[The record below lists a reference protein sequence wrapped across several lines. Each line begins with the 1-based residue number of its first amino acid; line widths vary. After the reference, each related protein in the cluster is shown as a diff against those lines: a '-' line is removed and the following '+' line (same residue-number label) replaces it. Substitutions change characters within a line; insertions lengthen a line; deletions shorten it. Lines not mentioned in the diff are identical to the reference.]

1 MSGCEL
7 IGCKYYIDG
16 KCTEPNDYVNRF
28 TGEDMCSRNTDAIPR
43 EDYIQ
48 KEKVMDN
55 KQLQQETNL
64 AIIKASELV
73 ITNNK
78 DFELAGA
85 MLVEL
90 KTYAKRVEEYWAE
103 PKKSAHKAWKDI
115 CAKEKAF
122 LEPLSKAEKTI
133 KTKMG
138 EYQRQQEAKER
149 AIREELERRQ
159 REEAERLMK
168 EAEEKEA
175 AGDILGADLA
185 LAQAELM
192 EQSAP
197 VAAIQQPNAAGISSR
212 KVWKA
217 RVTDESQVPVEVAG
231 IVIRPVDLSA
241 LNNLAKATKGKAKIA
256 GVEFYEEIIMS
267 ARGR

>member
-1 MSGCEL
+1 
-7 IGCKYYIDG
+7 
-16 KCTEPNDYVNRF
+16 
-28 TGEDMCSRNTDAIPR
+28 
-43 EDYIQ
+43 
-48 KEKVMDN
+48 MDN

-64 AIIKASELV
+64 AIIKASKLA
-73 ITNNK
+73 ITNNQ

-103 PKKSAHKAWKDI
+103 PKKTAYATWKDI
-115 CAKEKAF
+115 CTKEKAV
-122 LEPLSKAEKTI
+122 LDPLSKAEKTI
-133 KTKMG
+133 KDKMG
-138 EYQRQQEAKER
+138 QYQRQQEAKER

-175 AGDILGADLA
+175 AGDMLGADLA
-185 LAQAELM
+185 LAQAEM
-192 EQSAP
+192 VETSSP
-197 VAAIQQPNAAGISSR
+197 VVVIQQAAATGISSR

-231 IVIRPVDLSA
+231 ITIRPVDLSA
-241 LNNLAKATKGKAKIA
+241 LNNLAKATKGKAKIP
-256 GVEFYEEIIMS
+256 GVEFYEDIVMS

>member
-1 MSGCEL
+1 
-7 IGCKYYIDG
+7 
-16 KCTEPNDYVNRF
+16 
-28 TGEDMCSRNTDAIPR
+28 
-43 EDYIQ
+43 
-48 KEKVMDN
+48 MDN

-64 AIIKASELV
+64 AIIKASELA

-133 KTKMG
+133 KDKMG
-138 EYQRQQEAKER
+138 QYQREQEAKER

-159 REEAERLMK
+159 REEAERLLR

-185 LAQAELM
+185 MAQAELM

-197 VAAIQQPNAAGISSR
+197 VAAIQQPNAAGVSSR

-231 IVIRPVDLSA
+231 ITIRPVDLSA

-256 GVEFYEEIIMS
+256 GVEFYEDYIMS

>member
-1 MSGCEL
+1 ME
-7 IGCKYYIDG
+7 
-16 KCTEPNDYVNRF
+16 
-28 TGEDMCSRNTDAIPR
+28 
-43 EDYIQ
+43 
-48 KEKVMDN
+48 N

-64 AIIKASELV
+64 AIVKASELA

-90 KTYAKRVEEYWAE
+90 KTYAKKVTDYWAE

-115 CAKEKAF
+115 CDREKAM
-122 LEPLSKAEKTI
+122 LDPLNKAEKLI
-133 KTKMG
+133 KGKMA
-138 EYQRQQEAKER
+138 EYQREQEAKER

-159 REEAERLMK
+159 REEAERLLK
-168 EAEEKEA
+168 EAQEKEA
-175 AGDILGADLA
+175 AGDMLGADLA

-197 VAAIQQPNAAGISSR
+197 VAAIQQPNAAGVSSR

-217 RVTDESQVPVEVAG
+217 RITDESQVPVEVAG

-256 GVEFYEEIIMS
+256 GVEFYEDIIMS

>member
-1 MSGCEL
+1 
-7 IGCKYYIDG
+7 
-16 KCTEPNDYVNRF
+16 
-28 TGEDMCSRNTDAIPR
+28 
-43 EDYIQ
+43 
-48 KEKVMDN
+48 MDN

-64 AIIKASELV
+64 AIVKASELA

-90 KTYAKRVEEYWAE
+90 KTYTKRVMDYWEE

-115 CAKEKAF
+115 CDREKAM
-122 LEPLSKAEKTI
+122 LDPLNKAEKLI
-133 KTKMG
+133 KGKMA
-138 EYQRQQEAKER
+138 EYQREQEAKER

-159 REEAERLMK
+159 REEAERLLK
-168 EAEEKEA
+168 EAQEKEA
-175 AGDILGADLA
+175 SGDILGADLA

-192 EQSAP
+192 ESAAP
-197 VAAIQQPNAAGISSR
+197 VATIQQASAAGVSSR

-217 RVTDESQVPVEVAG
+217 RVVDESLVPIEVAG
-231 IVIRPVDLSA
+231 VVIRPVDLSA

>member
-1 MSGCEL
+1 ME
-7 IGCKYYIDG
+7 
-16 KCTEPNDYVNRF
+16 
-28 TGEDMCSRNTDAIPR
+28 
-43 EDYIQ
+43 
-48 KEKVMDN
+48 N

-64 AIIKASELV
+64 AIIKASELA

-103 PKKSAHKAWKDI
+103 PKKTAYATWKDI
-115 CAKEKAF
+115 CAKEKAI
-122 LEPLSKAEKTI
+122 LDPLNQAEGLI
-133 KTKMG
+133 KQKMAT
-138 EYQRQQEAKER
+138 YQREQEAKER

-159 REEAERLMK
+159 REEAERLFR
-168 EAEEKEA
+168 EAQEKEA
-175 AGDILGADLA
+175 AGDMFGADLA

-197 VAAIQQPNAAGISSR
+197 VAAIQQPNAAGVSSR

-217 RVTDESQVPVEVAG
+217 RITDESQVPVEVAG

-256 GVEFYEEIIMS
+256 GVEFYEEFIMS

>member
-1 MSGCEL
+1 
-7 IGCKYYIDG
+7 
-16 KCTEPNDYVNRF
+16 
-28 TGEDMCSRNTDAIPR
+28 
-43 EDYIQ
+43 
-48 KEKVMDN
+48 MDN

-64 AIIKASELV
+64 AIIKASELA
-73 ITNNK
+73 ILDNK
-78 DFELAGA
+78 GFETAGG

-103 PKKSAHKAWKDI
+103 PKKTAYATWKDI
-115 CAKEKAF
+115 CAKEKAI
-122 LEPLSKAEKTI
+122 LDPLNQAEGLI
-133 KTKMG
+133 KQKMAT
-138 EYQRQQEAKER
+138 YQREQEAKER

-159 REEAERLMK
+159 REESERLLK

-197 VAAIQQPNAAGISSR
+197 VAAIQQPNASGVSSR

-256 GVEFYEEIIMS
+256 GVEFYEEFIMS

>member
-1 MSGCEL
+1 
-7 IGCKYYIDG
+7 
-16 KCTEPNDYVNRF
+16 
-28 TGEDMCSRNTDAIPR
+28 
-43 EDYIQ
+43 
-48 KEKVMDN
+48 MDN

-64 AIIKASELV
+64 AIVKASELA
-73 ITNNK
+73 ILDNK
-78 DFELAGA
+78 GYELAGA

-90 KTYAKRVEEYWAE
+90 KTYAKRVEEYWE
-103 PKKSAHKAWKDI
+103 QPKKSAHKAWKDI
-115 CAKEKAF
+115 CAKEKTMLDP
-122 LEPLSKAEKTI
+122 LEKAEKTI

-149 AIREELERRQ
+149 AIREELKRRQ
-159 REEAERLMK
+159 REEAERLLR

-197 VAAIQQPNAAGISSR
+197 VAAIQQPNAAGVSSR

-217 RVTDESQVPVEVAG
+217 RITDESQVPVEVAG

-241 LNNLAKATKGKAKIA
+241 LNNLQRRQRVRLKLPEWSFTRITL
-256 GVEFYEEIIMS
+256 
-267 ARGR
+267 

>member
-1 MSGCEL
+1 
-7 IGCKYYIDG
+7 
-16 KCTEPNDYVNRF
+16 
-28 TGEDMCSRNTDAIPR
+28 
-43 EDYIQ
+43 
-48 KEKVMDN
+48 MDN

-64 AIIKASELV
+64 AVIKASELA
-73 ITNNK
+73 ITDNK
-78 DFELAGA
+78 SFELAGA

-103 PKKSAHKAWKDI
+103 PKKSAYKAWKDI
-115 CAKEKAF
+115 CAKEKAMLDP
-122 LEPLSKAEKTI
+122 LEKAEKTI

-185 LAQAELM
+185 MAQAEM
-192 EQSAP
+192 VETSSP
-197 VAAIQQPNAAGISSR
+197 VAVIQQAASGVSSR

-217 RVTDESQVPVEVAG
+217 RVIDESQVPVEVAG

-256 GVEFYEEIIMS
+256 GVEFYEDYIMS